1 MTDVYHDGNRMLQ
14 ELLESKPMADRL
26 AETII
31 QPVISPEDRAFIEEQ
46 NMFFLATVDNK
57 GNPNCS
63 YKGGARGFVRV
74 LDESTLAF
82 PSYDGN
88 SMFLSMGNILATS
101 HVGLLFVD
109 FNRQTRLRVNG
120 DAFIDLADPL
130 LQEYHEVDMI
140 VRVKVRQVFPNCPRY
155 VHKMQLVEESVFLP
169 NAKSQTP
176 DPPWKSLAIVADV
189 LPEKDKHLA
198 GNDQDRFKAI
208 NREVKQN

>member
-31 QPVISPEDRAFIEEQ
+31 QPVISPEDRTFIEQQ

-74 LDESTLAF
+74 LDEGTLVF

-88 SMFLSMGNILATS
+88 SMFLSMGNILVAS
-101 HVGLLFVD
+101 RVGLLFVD

-155 VHKMQLVEESVFLP
+155 VHKMQLVEESVFVP
-169 NAKSQTP
+169 KAMCQTP
-176 DPPWKSLAIVADV
+176 APPWKSLAIVADV

-208 NREVKQN
+208 NREVG